1 MKKNK
6 GSSDE
11 VREVKLCSVGDR
23 IQAEMLLELLKR
35 NQIPAYRQGDLMDL
49 YGGCSLEGEDIY
61 ISEENL
67 EIARELLRELEM
79 DLDTE

>member
-11 VREVKLCSVGDR
+11 VREVKLCAVGDR

-67 EIARELLRELEM
+67 EKARELLRELEM

>member
-11 VREVKLCSVGDR
+11 VREVKLCSVVDR

-67 EIARELLRELEM
+67 EKARELLRELEM

>member
-49 YGGCSLEGEDIY
+49 YGGCSLEGEDLY

-67 EIARELLRELEM
+67 EKARELLRELEM

>member
-23 IQAEMLLELLKR
+23 IQAEMLLELLKI
-35 NQIPAYRQGDLMDL
+35 NQIPAYRQGDLMYM
-49 YGGCSLEGEDIY
+49 YGGCSL
-61 ISEENL
+61 
-67 EIARELLRELEM
+67 
-79 DLDTE
+79 

>member
-61 ISEENL
+61 ISEE
-67 EIARELLRELEM
+67 IWKKRESF
-79 DLDTE
+79 

>member
-23 IQAEMLLELLKR
+23 IQAEMPLELLKR

-67 EIARELLRELEM
+67 EKAGELLRELEM

>member
-35 NQIPAYRQGDLMDL
+35 NQIPAYRQGNLMDV
-49 YGGCSLEGEDIY
+49 YGGCSREGGDID

-67 EIARELLRELEM
+67 EKARELLRELEM

>member
-67 EIARELLRELEM
+67 EKARELLRELEM

>member
-11 VREVKLCSVGDR
+11 VREVKLCSVGDS

-67 EIARELLRELEM
+67 EKARELLRELEM

>member
-49 YGGCSLEGEDIY
+49 YGGCSLEGDDIY

-67 EIARELLRELEM
+67 EKARELLRELEM

>member
-67 EIARELLRELEM
+67 EKARELLRELEM
-79 DLDTE
+79 DLDTD

>member
-11 VREVKLCSVGDR
+11 VREVKLCSVGYR

-67 EIARELLRELEM
+67 EKARELLRELEM